1 MSYALTVEQEQAR
14 EHFKTGTHLVI
25 EAGAGTG
32 KTSTLLALAEC
43 TSQLGQYVAFNN
55 AIVQEARKKF
65 PRNMRCHTAHGLAM
79 AALGNQFRH
88 RLNGPRIKSWDLA
101 KMIGVSQMGVQAP
114 SGWKSISESYL
125 AGLTMRAV
133 TRFCQSADEEP
144 SRWHV
149 PLIEGID
156 QPSPDGRKGGP
167 NNKAVAQYLEPFV
180 RKAWADVS
188 RRDGKLPYKHD
199 HYLKLW
205 QLSDPRIK
213 SDFILFDECQDA
225 NPVMLAIIEAQE
237 HAQKV
242 YVGDSQQQIYTF
254 TGAVNALG
262 RLRDSGAPVT
272 FLTQSF
278 RFGEAVAEQANE
290 VLGWLDAELRLV
302 GTPSIPSV
310 VGDVASP
317 NVILS
322 RTNAIAVRNVLDAV
336 REGKTVAL
344 VGGGSEITRFAQAAE
359 KLMQGRRVEHPEL
372 ACFDDWN
379 EVLQYVAEDAQGS
392 DLKLLVDLIEDF
404 GTETILEALDSTIP
418 EGRAELTVSTA
429 HKSKGREWDRVRLAE
444 DFPEDPKGD
453 FDEELRLLYVS
464 VTRAKLELDITQVRL
479 LNEPGRS
486 NRLDT
491 LPI

>member
-1 MSYALTVEQEQAR
+1 MSYSLTAEQEQAR
-14 EHFKTGTHLVI
+14 EHFQTGTNLVI

-32 KTSTLLALAEC
+32 KTSTLQALAES
-43 TSQLGQYVAFNN
+43 TNRLGQYVAFNK
-55 AIVQEARKKF
+55 AIVTEGRARF
-65 PRNMRCHTAHGLAM
+65 PKNVRCHTAHGLAM
-79 AALGNQFRH
+79 ASVGHQFQH
-88 RLNGPRIKSWDLA
+88 RLKGERIKSWDLA
-101 KMIGVSQMGVQAP
+101 KMLGVSAMGVQAP

-133 TRFCQSADEEP
+133 VRFCQSADEQP
-144 SRWHV
+144 SRRHV
-149 PLIEGID
+149 PTIEGID
-156 QPSPDGRKGGP
+156 QPDPNGYKGGP
-167 NNKAVAQYLEPFV
+167 NNRAVAEYLEPFV
-180 RKAWADVS
+180 RKAWADVT
-188 RRDGKLPYKHD
+188 RKDGKLPYRHD

-262 RLRDSGAPVT
+262 RLRDTGAPVT

-290 VLGWLDAELRLV
+290 VLDWLRAELRLI
-302 GTPSIPSV
+302 GTPTIPSV
-310 VGDVASP
+310 VTEVLSP

-336 REGKTVAL
+336 RSGKTVAL
-344 VGGGSEITRFAQAAE
+344 VGGGDEFARFAQAAE
-359 KLMQGRRVEHPEL
+359 KLMNGRRTEHPDL

-379 EVLQYVAEDAQGS
+379 EVLEYVAEDAQGS
-392 DLKLLVDLIEDF
+392 DLKLLVDLIEEF
-404 GTETILEALDSTIP
+404 GTETILEALDSTLP

-453 FDEELRLLYVS
+453 FDEELRLLYVA